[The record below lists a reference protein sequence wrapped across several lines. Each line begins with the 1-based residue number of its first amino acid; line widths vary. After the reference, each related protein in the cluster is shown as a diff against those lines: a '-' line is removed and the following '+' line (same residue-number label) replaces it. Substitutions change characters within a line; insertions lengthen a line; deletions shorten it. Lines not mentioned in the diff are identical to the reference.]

1 MHAHDRGVD
10 HLDCSIVSSGQ
21 CVYDTAS
28 DTGSPPP
35 DEAVIA
41 SGVRATLFRQI
52 TPGCSRSQ
60 NPEDAIEDAAVVRPW
75 NASWLIRQHLLNGG
89 PFIAGESVAHDSIL
103 QFWSLNHGD
112 LAECNALA
120 RPPLRRLRAE
130 ADVNHLTIP
139 PKSSKMT
146 RSGRVR

>member
-1 MHAHDRGVD
+1 MPFRTRLSFTRGTPRG
-10 HLDCSIVSSGQ
+10 LFGSSRFDG
-21 CVYDTAS
+21 D
-28 DTGSPPP
+28 
-35 DEAVIA
+35 
-41 SGVRATLFRQI
+41 
-52 TPGCSRSQ
+52 
-60 NPEDAIEDAAVVRPW
+60 
-75 NASWLIRQHLLNGG
+75 
-89 PFIAGESVAHDSIL
+89 PFIVGEFVAHDSIL